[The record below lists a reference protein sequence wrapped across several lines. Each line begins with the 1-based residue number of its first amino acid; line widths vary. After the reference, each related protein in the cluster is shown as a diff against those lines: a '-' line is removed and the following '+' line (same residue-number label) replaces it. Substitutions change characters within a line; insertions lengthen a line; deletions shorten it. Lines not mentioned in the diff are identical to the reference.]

1 MHGAGVEDEVVSCP
15 WIAAEKFGRQQ
26 ITLQSVTPRTGRD
39 DVAGHVGPAVRERVY
54 VIQRGEIEVKWR
66 GAIHAPASA
75 VAHRGALDRALLM
88 AGTDLFG
95 APRHARRS
103 RKGNAVELPTSGQC
117 HLAKKATPRD
127 GSDSRGGVSRRS

>member
-1 MHGAGVEDEVVSCP
+1 
-15 WIAAEKFGRQQ
+15 
-26 ITLQSVTPRTGRD
+26 
-39 DVAGHVGPAVRERVY
+39 
-54 VIQRGEIEVKWR
+54 
-66 GAIHAPASA
+66 
-75 VAHRGALDRALLM
+75 M